1 MAVINSKEH
10 VVQGGPALV
19 RVNQLGQTT
28 MEIFNCT
35 NHVMAI
41 EANSLVGIIEKLS
54 DDDEVGELN
63 VNEMTV
69 NIQKQQLPP
78 AKPLTAAKRE

>member
-1 MAVINSKEH
+1 
-10 VVQGGPALV
+10 
-19 RVNQLGQTT
+19 

-35 NHVMAI
+35 NHVMTI
-41 EANSLVGIIEKLS
+41 EANALVGIVEKLS

-69 NIQKQQLPP
+69 NIQKQQLLP
-78 AKPLTAAKRE
+78 AKSLTAVKHQYILEHAMCWKSSSRSTWTCC